1 MADNK
6 NISKHHDEDHLGN
19 SIHNGTTLTTN
30 NGMNTQEFDM
40 KLMMQAFG
48 KTGNMT
54 VKNPHGP

>member
-6 NISKHHDEDHLGN
+6 NISKLQEEDNIGN
-19 SIHNGTTLTTN
+19 SNHNGTTLTTN

-48 KTGNMT
+48 KGGNIT
-54 VKNPHGP
+54 AKNP